1 MKEGSSLLFSQESF
15 VAQTDLVFDD
25 TQTNKRHTAE
35 DLPADFSF
43 EISDPDSSGL
53 SFTFSIQNTPGNT
66 ETVVGSGNFSVTL
79 P

>member
-1 MKEGSSLLFSQESF
+1 LP
-15 VAQTDLVFDD
+15 
-25 TQTNKRHTAE
+25 E
-35 DLPADFSF
+35 DLSF
-43 EISDPDSSGL
+43 EISDSNASGL